1 VRDNVSLRRLT
12 LDNNCI
18 MQISNLGNLP
28 LRHLSLANNRLSAVN
43 GYLELDPDVLEIFLA
58 FEETYEEMETAFEA
72 FDANADGTLNAHE
85 FRAGLEMVGVK
96 APKDLINRLISFLD
110 KSGDG
115 VLQASE
121 FLALLRRARPED
133 NADPGIRPLTQLES
147 INLSGNPISSL
158 LGLEGHP
165 CLRQVNMAGTGIK
178 ELQDVV
184 HVQSLPVLQ
193 HLNLSETPL
202 FKSSQTLASSSCMR
216 LKVLH
221 ILARPQG
228 KCKLDTLNGLLVS
241 AEELVSA
248 ANFHDPN
255 HRQHQDCK
263 RDDSQDLPPGL
274 FV

>member
-1 VRDNVSLRRLT
+1 MCECPSP
-12 LDNNCI
+12 
-18 MQISNLGNLP
+18 Q
-28 LRHLSLANNRLSAVN
+28 
-43 GYLELDPDVLEIFLA
+43 
-58 FEETYEEMETAFEA
+58 
-72 FDANADGTLNAHE
+72 
-85 FRAGLEMVGVK
+85 
-96 APKDLINRLISFLD
+96 DLINRLISFLD

-193 HLNLSETPL
+193 VRPNPL
-202 FKSSQTLASSSCMR
+202 CSASCGVQVYPVCSTI
-216 LKVLH
+216 VV
-221 ILARPQG
+221 G
-228 KCKLDTLNGLLVS
+228 
-241 AEELVSA
+241 
-248 ANFHDPN
+248 
-255 HRQHQDCK
+255 
-263 RDDSQDLPPGL
+263 
-274 FV
+274 